1 MYYKTSLWY
10 INHLILQTDSS
21 SLIHHWCII
30 HCSNN
35 SNSNAPLVNLKS
47 MDTWKVIVEAAK
59 KQSYA
64 PVLELPESKSS
75 SNESDGLPPDICYH
89 RQCYQIFA
97 TKNLLKRI
105 KKKSEDPTADEKTN
119 QEELRSLIDHSQS
132 YLTGTVM
139 LRSSSTCSSAGSSIL
154 PDICIICDKKNKYV
168 KKK

>member
-1 MYYKTSLWY
+1 M
-10 INHLILQTDSS
+10 
-21 SLIHHWCII
+21 HH
-30 HCSNN
+30 
-35 SNSNAPLVNLKS
+35 SNSNTPLVNLKS

-89 RQCYQIFA
+89 RQCYQIF
-97 TKNLLKRI
+97 TMKNLLKRI
-105 KKKSEDPTADEKTN
+105 KKKSEDLTADEKTN

-139 LRSSSTCSSAGSSIL
+139 LRSSSRCSSVGSSIL
-154 PDICIICDKKNKYV
+154 SDISIFCDKKNKYV

>member
-1 MYYKTSLWY
+1 
-10 INHLILQTDSS
+10 
-21 SLIHHWCII
+21 
-30 HCSNN
+30 
-35 SNSNAPLVNLKS
+35 

>member
-1 MYYKTSLWY
+1 
-10 INHLILQTDSS
+10 
-21 SLIHHWCII
+21 
-30 HCSNN
+30 
-35 SNSNAPLVNLKS
+35 

-89 RQCYQIFA
+89 RQCYQIF
-97 TKNLLKRI
+97 TMKNLLKRI
-105 KKKSEDPTADEKTN
+105 KKKSEDLTADEKTN

-139 LRSSSTCSSAGSSIL
+139 LRSSSTCSSVGSSIL
-154 PDICIICDKKNKYV
+154 SDISIFCDKKNKYV

>member
-1 MYYKTSLWY
+1 M
-10 INHLILQTDSS
+10 
-21 SLIHHWCII
+21 HH
-30 HCSNN
+30 
-35 SNSNAPLVNLKS
+35 SNSNTPLVNLKS

-89 RQCYQIFA
+89 RQCYQIF
-97 TKNLLKRI
+97 TMKNLLKRI
-105 KKKSEDPTADEKTN
+105 KKKSEDLTADEKTN

-139 LRSSSTCSSAGSSIL
+139 LRSSSTCSSVGSSIL
-154 PDICIICDKKNKYV
+154 SDISIFCDKKNKYV

>member
-1 MYYKTSLWY
+1 
-10 INHLILQTDSS
+10 
-21 SLIHHWCII
+21 
-30 HCSNN
+30 
-35 SNSNAPLVNLKS
+35 
-47 MDTWKVIVEAAK
+47 MDTWKVIVEATK

-89 RQCYQIFA
+89 RQCYQIF
-97 TKNLLKRI
+97 TMKNLLKRI
-105 KKKSEDPTADEKTN
+105 KKKSEDQTADENTN

-139 LRSSSTCSSAGSSIL
+139 LRSSSSCSSVGSSIL
-154 PDICIICDKKNKYV
+154 PDICVICDKKNKYV

>member
-1 MYYKTSLWY
+1 
-10 INHLILQTDSS
+10 
-21 SLIHHWCII
+21 
-30 HCSNN
+30 
-35 SNSNAPLVNLKS
+35 

-119 QEELRSLIDHSQS
+119 QEELKIVDRSLAVIPYWHCHVTEQFNMFICWFFYTSR
-132 YLTGTVM
+132 YLHH
-139 LRSSSTCSSAGSSIL
+139 L
-154 PDICIICDKKNKYV
+154 
-168 KKK
+168 